1 MRRRLAAA
9 ILCAGAAVSL
19 AAQSP
24 PAGLTN
30 ARAETRDAAAGLDRA
45 FRSAAASASP
55 VWIGYAV
62 TSPDG
67 HRLCCGRSWDGGGGC
82 SGRCS
87 LEDSS
92 SRTFESSSSS
102 SGELESGSR
111 TLVFYRLEKGRAT
124 RVRLFSDACSIDG
137 GGMPVVWLNG
147 VKPSESVA
155 LLSALVAERSPAGG
169 PDSDDGE
176 ARWPGREALTAI
188 ALHADPAADA
198 ALERFAL
205 PPSGESIRKKAIFW
219 LGNSR
224 GRRGYDV
231 LRRLAVEEPSGDVRK
246 HLTFAL
252 SQSQVPEA
260 LGTLIQMAKRD
271 TSPAVRGQALFWL
284 AQKAGRRAAEAI
296 NDAIRDDPETEV
308 KKKAVFALSQLPSE
322 ESTTQLIQ
330 VARTNRNPVVRKQAL
345 FWLGQSKDPRAL
357 GYIEEVL
364 MK

>member
-1 MRRRLAAA
+1 MRRRLAVA

-19 AAQSP
+19 AAQTP
-24 PAGLTN
+24 PAGLIH
-30 ARAETRDAAAGLDRA
+30 ARAESREASAGLDRA
-45 FRSAAASASP
+45 FGAAAASASP

-62 TSPDG
+62 TSPEG
-67 HRLCCGRSWDGGGGC
+67 HRVCCGGSWDGGGC

-87 LEDSS
+87 LEEDSS
-92 SRTFESSSSS
+92 SRTFETSTK
-102 SGELESGSR
+102 GELESGSR
-111 TLVFYRLEKGRAT
+111 TLVFYRLEKGRPT

-137 GGMPVVWLNG
+137 GGMPVVWLTG

-155 LLSALVAERSPAGG
+155 LLSAMVPEGSPADGRA
-169 PDSDDGE
+169 SDDGE
-176 ARWPGREALTAI
+176 ARRPGREALTAI

-198 ALERFAL
+198 ALERFSL

-231 LRRLAVEEPSGDVRK
+231 LRRLAVEESSGDVRK

-252 SQSQVPEA
+252 SQSPVPEA

-271 TSPAVRGQALFWL
+271 ASPAVRGQALFWL
-284 AQKAGRRAAEAI
+284 AQKAGHRAAEAI

-308 KKKAVFALSQLPSE
+308 KKKAVFALTQLPSE
-322 ESTTQLIQ
+322 ESTTQLIH

-345 FWLGQSKDPRAL
+345 FWLGQSRDPRAV

-364 MK
+364 TK